1 MNNDEIPNKYV
12 GENVT
17 DLSDRE
23 IISMLAQE
31 HNKVALTL
39 SAITLAIEAIL
50 NHFPQI
56 EVDLAELYDTVYD
69 DKSKGV
75 H

>member
-1 MNNDEIPNKYV
+1 MNNDEIPTDV
-12 GENVT
+12 GDDVT
-17 DLSDRE
+17 ALSDRE
-23 IISMLAQE
+23 IIALLAQE

-50 NHFPQI
+50 NHLPEI
-56 EVDLAELYDTVYD
+56 EVDLAELYDTAYD
-69 DKSKGV
+69 DKSKAV